1 MLSVLSETFIN
12 SAIIFAVFGVRR
24 ASGLHAL
31 EPAATQIKMFD
42 GTASPATTL
51 HTSTAATPTPTRPP
65 SDATWTEQHCAR
77 AIPTLLVQ
85 CSSDTFTEN
94 VTRGLIP
101 LKLESCPDD
110 THTHSWSP
118 VRLILF
124 GGALN
129 GCSTS
134 CSVTEQTRSELAM
147 TVHSEFVWVERRHR
161 SLTAWWV
168 HETVRVSGHGEDS
181 V

>member
-1 MLSVLSETFIN
+1 MQLILIRSSRIMLSVLSETFIN

-101 LKLESCPDD
+101 LKLESCADD
-110 THTHSWSP
+110 THTLLESREADIVWWGTQW
-118 VRLILF
+118 VLDVLWCY
-124 GGALN
+124 GA
-129 GCSTS
+129 
-134 CSVTEQTRSELAM
+134 
-147 TVHSEFVWVERRHR
+147 
-161 SLTAWWV
+161 
-168 HETVRVSGHGEDS
+168 DS